1 LQPDN
6 CDYFWLSSPSATKSA
21 KQENAWRLVCVTQ
34 TSHFFVAARATKQV
48 AIAVARHPL
57 GARKMAVE
65 GAARSV
71 WLGDRIDPKDKTSG
85 LAPIGV
91 VCLGIKEPEISD
103 DVLLV
108 IRRKHGI
115 DWRKICDIRIERW

>member
-1 LQPDN
+1 
-6 CDYFWLSSPSATKSA
+6 
-21 KQENAWRLVCVTQ
+21 
-34 TSHFFVAARATKQV
+34 V

-57 GARKMAVE
+57 CARQVAIE
-65 GAARSV
+65 SSARSI
-71 WLGDRIDPKDKTSG
+71 WLGDRIDPKDKMSG